1 MITLS
6 VITGVAP
13 DAWVAAGDRAI
24 ATAFELIDQRNSQWS
39 APRTT
44 EQDDG
49 KVYGG

>member
-13 DAWVAAGDRAI
+13 ESWINAGDRAI
-24 ATAFELIDQRNSQWS
+24 ATAFELIEQRNSQWS
-39 APRTT
+39 ASSVAER
-44 EQDDG
+44 DDG

>member
-1 MITLS
+1 MLS

-13 DAWVAAGDRAI
+13 ESWIEAGDRAI

-39 APRTT
+39 AQSTADR
-44 EQDDG
+44 DDD